1 MLVPRGSN
9 VAGQLQL
16 ALPPAAKPLAGPAA
30 AGLRE
35 FTERRANIFLTR
47 PTRGRC
53 AERPPASAAACRRC
67 RKGGLRSV
75 AAKLPANAGTIVIM
89 ESDQLDALQ

>member
-47 PTRGRC
+47 PRVVDARSALLLRPLLADV
-53 AERPPASAAACRRC
+53 AEKVGSDPSPPSCPRTPA
-67 RKGGLRSV
+67 RS
-75 AAKLPANAGTIVIM
+75 
-89 ESDQLDALQ
+89 